1 LLRDRSQQPS
11 QHMHAFRV
19 YYFGMASS
27 RVATIVPLPAPDA
40 DYRLLVPVLKSLT
53 SGADLPSTFMAAGR
67 ALQQLVSFDWMAIT
81 YRAQRGDALV
91 LHRSLPG
98 RPDWLASSEQLRA
111 TSRRERAW
119 FLPDVPRIAGTEGV
133 PGVHDDP
140 QWPVPEDVGPLLTLP
155 LPAGGG
161 GQRRDAQRA
170 QRRGALVLGR
180 IDGAPF
186 EPSLLVLLEPCVAA
200 LVLLLERLEWLE
212 SFREVNAELRAARAS
227 REVSTTRRVRT
238 LRSAQS
244 VDEAMPRWVAVDPG
258 GQEALEIVERAA
270 STDLPVLLHGES
282 GTGKELL
289 AATLHRMSDRSN
301 GSFLAVNVAT
311 LRPEL
316 AASELFGHVQ
326 GAFTDARGNRPGL
339 LQEADGG
346 TLFLDE
352 IGDMPAAIQPALLRF
367 LEDGFVRPVGS
378 NDKRRVDVRVV
389 CATHRDLPALIRDGV
404 FREDLY
410 HRLAGVVIELPPLRD
425 RPGDL
430 LPLALRFL
438 EDASQ
443 GRRQEIPPAW
453 LPALR
458 AWSWPGNVRE
468 LRNAIRAV
476 AALSRGP
483 VLEPRFLPQPL
494 RGLVEAA
501 VSSAATAPKEEYQL
515 KPDGLVNTQTALAAV
530 SSTTGGS
537 SSRRAEFDGWTLVE
551 VEREMLRR
559 ALQATAGHRGRAAAR
574 LGISPRALYDKIKRL
589 NVEV

>member
-1 LLRDRSQQPS
+1 
-11 QHMHAFRV
+11 MHAFRV